1 MLNAELSPGERE
13 IGRRGRDCLSTRT
26 WRPLGCASRLAM
38 RATLS
43 RNARYDRPTRLA
55 HEPLLLIDP
64 LGRPVL

>member
-1 MLNAELSPGERE
+1 MLNAERFPGERE
-13 IGRRGRDCLSTRT
+13 IGRRGRDCLSTWR
-26 WRPLGCASRLAM
+26 WRPLDCASRLAM

-64 LGRPVL
+64 QGRLVL